1 MKERGITLTILVITI
16 IVISIIASTTV
27 YVGIGTIASNQVKR
41 FESEMQII
49 QNKCNELIKLG
60 WGQEDFL
67 KNETK
72 VEELGDYSKVEKI
85 KNSIQNVTGQNNIGN
100 YIYYNNEGLER
111 LGIIDINREI
121 VINIPEKI
129 IIDINGVKDS
139 KNNTIYTIEWTGYS
153 ANKNTN
159 RIWKNRF

>member
-67 KNETK
+67 KNGTK

-85 KNSIQNVTGQNNIGN
+85 KNSIQNVTGQNNI
-100 YIYYNNEGLER
+100 
-111 LGIIDINREI
+111 
-121 VINIPEKI
+121 
-129 IIDINGVKDS
+129 
-139 KNNTIYTIEWTGYS
+139 
-153 ANKNTN
+153 
-159 RIWKNRF
+159 